1 MDEKPLYVPNNFSV
15 RKEFWQ
21 GFGKGEAATV
31 AVASLFFCLIA
42 FIVHTKLGVNE
53 AICIMAV
60 MIGTGFAIGVVQK
73 LGTGLSIVDF
83 LEIQLRYGKEQQKYI
98 YHYLEVTEKNAV

>member
-21 GFGKGEAATV
+21 GFGTREATTV
-31 AVASLFFCLIA
+31 AVASLLFCFIA
-42 FIVHTKLGVNE
+42 YIIHTRFGVNE
-53 AICIMAV
+53 VLCMMAV
-60 MIGTGFAIGVVQK
+60 MMGIGLAIGVVQK

-83 LEIQLRYGKEQQKYI
+83 IKIQLRYGKEQQKYI
-98 YHYLEVTEKNAV
+98 YRYLEVTD